1 MRESMYTQTL
11 IFVYFSYIVTHNII
25 VKRVCIKQ
33 KECRA
38 RSAAGVF
45 LFCACAYCHCTFARD
60 FWPNPRQFLVKAHH
74 ASLSSSCA
82 RPEG

>member
-33 KECRA
+33 KEFRA

-45 LFCACAYCHCTFARD
+45 CFAHAHIATAHLRAIFGQIHD
-60 FWPNPRQFLVKAHH
+60 NFL
-74 ASLSSSCA
+74 
-82 RPEG
+82 